1 MVLDLTG
8 DMKLDLLG
16 YPYEGGSGLSMW
28 INTVDEAHLN
38 ATSIYNV

>member
-16 YPYEGGSGLSMW
+16 YPNEGGTGLSMW
-28 INTVDEAHLN
+28 INTVDGNHLN
-38 ATSIYNV
+38 TTSIYNV